1 MPRVRKGAAR
11 HQAKRR
17 LFKAVKGFRGARGT
31 NLRLAKEAIVRSQV
45 NATVHR
51 KLKKR
56 DFRQLWITRVSA
68 ACKQNGMRYS
78 QFVFGLKLAQVGLNR
93 KMLAEMAVNDMDSFV
108 AVVDIAKA
116 AVAKAQ
122 AA

>member
-11 HQAKRR
+11 RQSKKR
-17 LFKAVKGFRGARGT
+17 LFKAVKGYRGPRSK
-31 NLRLAKEAIVRSQV
+31 NIRLAKEAFVRAAA
-45 NATVHR
+45 NATTDR
-51 KLKKR
+51 RRKKR

-68 ACKQNGMRYS
+68 ACKMNGMRYS
-78 QFVFGLKLAQVGLNR
+78 QFVYGLKLAQVGLNR
-93 KMLAEMAVNDMDSFV
+93 KVLAEMAVNDMESFV

-116 AVAKAQ
+116 AVAQSQ